1 VKCTAHPFC
10 GCDAKATAANVCA
23 PGFPGFKSIR
33 SGGDAAVL
41 REDRWVPNA
50 RERAT
55 RYTSSVTAGEVGLG
69 ARSNTSVTRILK
81 TFLSRYFY
89 FCMALLMAGLAG
101 WGFSGTVDR
110 NLLHAKPP
118 RPLLLWFHGAA
129 FSAWIALFVAQSALV
144 RVRKV
149 SVHRTLGWFG
159 AALAATMVV
168 SGLIVSVVMLRFE
181 MTVLHRNAASF
192 LSILWGDMLIFGAC
206 MALAI
211 YFRKRPEYHRRLV
224 FMASCQ
230 LMQAAFVRFHYIGY
244 HDLFYPAL
252 DVLIVAGMLRD
263 FVVDGRVNRVYL
275 YVFPAMI
282 ALQALATYLERVNP
296 GWWQAATLTILG
308 P

>member
-1 VKCTAHPFC
+1 M
-10 GCDAKATAANVCA
+10 DAKTRECGA
-23 PGFPGFKSIR
+23 PHG
-33 SGGDAAVL
+33 
-41 REDRWVPNA
+41 
-50 RERAT
+50 
-55 RYTSSVTAGEVGLG
+55 SSVAVGGLG
-69 ARSNTSVTRILK
+69 FTTRSQTSVTRGFK
-81 TFLSRYFY
+81 TFLGRYFY
-89 FCMALLMAGLAG
+89 LCMALLMAGLAL
-101 WGFSGTVDR
+101 WGFSHTVDAR
-110 NLLHAKPP
+110 LLHAKPP
-118 RPLLLWFHGAA
+118 RPLLLWFHAAA
-129 FSAWIALFVAQSALV
+129 FSAWIVLFIAQSALV

-168 SGLIVSVVMLRFE
+168 SGFIVSVVMLRFD
-181 MTVLHRNAASF
+181 MTVLHRKNVASF
-192 LSILWGDMLIFGAC
+192 LSILWCDMIIFGAC

-263 FVVDGRVNRVYL
+263 LVVDGRVNRVYL

-282 ALQALATYLERVNP
+282 VLQALATYLERVNP
-296 GWWQAATLTILG
+296 SWWQAATQAILG
-308 P
+308 S

>member
-1 VKCTAHPFC
+1 VPKTREC
-10 GCDAKATAANVCA
+10 GPRHASAVAVGNVGFAA
-23 PGFPGFKSIR
+23 GSH
-33 SGGDAAVL
+33 
-41 REDRWVPNA
+41 
-50 RERAT
+50 
-55 RYTSSVTAGEVGLG
+55 
-69 ARSNTSVTRILK
+69 TSVTRGFK
-81 TFLSRYFY
+81 TFLGRYFY
-89 FCMALLMAGLAG
+89 FCMALLMAGLVV
-101 WGFSGTVDR
+101 WGFSRTVDAR
-110 NLLHAKPP
+110 LLHAEPP

-129 FSAWIALFVAQSALV
+129 FSAWTVLFTVQSALV

-168 SGLIVSVVMLRFE
+168 SGFIVSVVMMRFD
-181 MTVLHRNAASF
+181 MTVLHRKNVASF
-192 LSILWGDMLIFGAC
+192 LSVLWCDMIIFGAC

-244 HDLFYPAL
+244 RDLFYPAL

-263 FVVDGRVNRVYL
+263 LVVDGRVNRVYL

-282 ALQALATYLERVNP
+282 VLQALATYLERVNP
-296 GWWQAATLTILG
+296 SWWQAATPAILG
-308 P
+308 L